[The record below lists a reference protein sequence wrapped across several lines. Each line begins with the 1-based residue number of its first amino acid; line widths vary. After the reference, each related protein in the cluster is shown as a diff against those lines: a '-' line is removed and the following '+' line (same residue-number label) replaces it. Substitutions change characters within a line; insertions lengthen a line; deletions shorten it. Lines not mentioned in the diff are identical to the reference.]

1 MTLLQ
6 EILIQSSKA
15 GMVSYLKAHPQDF
28 PEAINLALS
37 DNQPYARRAASL
49 LWSSMEENDPRLIPF
64 ISPIVEVLPY
74 KAEGHRRDLL
84 MVLLRMDL
92 PEEAEGILLDYC
104 VTLWTQEAAIP
115 SLRFTALRMLMKL
128 AKKYPELSTE
138 LTALTDERYRD
149 TLSEPGRRS
158 LRKMGF

>member
-6 EILIQSSKA
+6 EILVQSPKA
-15 GMVSYLKAHPQDF
+15 GMVSYLKAHPQEF
-28 PEAINLALS
+28 PEAIDLALS

-64 ISPIVEVLPY
+64 ISPMVEVLPS

-92 PEEAEGILLDYC
+92 PEVAEGILLDYC
-104 VTLWTQEAAIP
+104 IDLWTQEAAIP

-128 AKKYPELSTE
+128 ARKYPELSPE
-138 LTALTDERYRD
+138 LTALTDERYGD

>member
-6 EILIQSSKA
+6 EILVQSPKA

-28 PEAINLALS
+28 PEAIDLALS
-37 DNQPYARRAASL
+37 DNQPYAWRAASL
-49 LWSSMEENDPRLIPF
+49 LWGSMEENDPRLTPF
-64 ISPIVEVLPY
+64 IFPMIEALPS

-92 PEEAEGILLDYC
+92 PEEAEGIMLDYC
-104 VTLWTQEAAIP
+104 VGQWTQETSIP

-128 AKKYPELSTE
+128 ARKYPELAPE
-138 LTALTDERYRD
+138 LTTLTDERYKE
-149 TLSEPGRRS
+149 TLTEPGRRS